1 MPNIGPLELVVVLII
16 ALVILGP
23 KKLPDVG
30 RSMGR
35 GMREFKSAITGDHDE
50 DDDDLEW
57 ADVGHVASFRCGTAF
72 HGSGEGGSHGRFRPL
87 TADP

>member
-35 GMREFKSAITGDHDE
+35 GMREFKSAISGDHDHE
-50 DDDDLEW
+50 TPELTQAK
-57 ADVGHVASFRCGTAF
+57 ADAEAQVAARKAEHQSA
-72 HGSGEGGSHGRFRPL
+72 
-87 TADP
+87 A

>member
-35 GMREFKSAITGDHDE
+35 GMREFKSAITGDHDDE
-50 DDDDLEW
+50 TPELTQAK
-57 ADVGHVASFRCGTAF
+57 ADAEAHVAVAK
-72 HGSGEGGSHGRFRPL
+72 
-87 TADP
+87 ADHQPAA

>member
-35 GMREFKSAITGDHDE
+35 GMREFKSAITGDHDDE
-50 DDDDLEW
+50 KPELTQAK
-57 ADVGHVASFRCGTAF
+57 ADAEAHVAVVKAEHQPTA
-72 HGSGEGGSHGRFRPL
+72 
-87 TADP
+87 

>member
-1 MPNIGPLELVVVLII
+1 MPNIGPLELVVVLIV

-35 GMREFKSAITGDHDE
+35 GMREFKSAITGGHDRE
-50 DDDDLEW
+50 TPELTQPK
-57 ADVGHVASFRCGTAF
+57 ADSEARVAAAEPERQPA
-72 HGSGEGGSHGRFRPL
+72 
-87 TADP
+87 A